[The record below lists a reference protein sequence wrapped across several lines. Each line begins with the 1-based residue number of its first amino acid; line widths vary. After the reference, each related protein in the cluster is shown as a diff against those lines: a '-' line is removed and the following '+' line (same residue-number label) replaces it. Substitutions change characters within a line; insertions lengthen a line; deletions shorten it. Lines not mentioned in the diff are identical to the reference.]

1 MEINTTKYKNC
12 KEFVQTKLLNQY
24 DFANLFNVV
33 KLGEKSYFNI
43 CKTIT
48 FENVNDVPPSL
59 YYLYTLNETD
69 SWTGISYKFYETIR
83 LWWLICKFNNII
95 DPFKELT
102 TGKIIKVP
110 SLDFAKQILRIIE
123 TQ

>member
-1 MEINTTKYKNC
+1 MEITTSKYNTIT
-12 KEFVQTKLLNQY
+12 EFVQTKELNQY

-33 KLGEKSYFNI
+33 KLGENSYFNI
-43 CKTIT
+43 CKTIN
-48 FENVNDVPPSL
+48 FENVDDVPPK
-59 YYLYTLNETD
+59 YYYVYTINETD

-83 LWWLICKFNNII
+83 LWWLICKFNKIV

-102 TGKIIKVP
+102 TGKIIKIP
-110 SLDFAKQILRIIE
+110 SMDFAKQILRIIS